1 MARAMTAEAKIRA
14 TNAEIE
20 AAEILRKAVLET
32 EELLEKTISF
42 FPATIVLSK
51 VAQLEGCRE
60 AHNRDTEQAVDAC
73 RYTTIT
79 SSQISVQSTGR
90 E

>member
-1 MARAMTAEAKIRA
+1 MARAMIAEAKIKA

-20 AAEILRKAVLET
+20 AAEILRKAELET

-42 FPATIVLSK
+42 LPTTIVLSK
-51 VAQLEGCRE
+51 VAQLEGCRQ
-60 AHNRDTEQAVDAC
+60 AHSRYTEQAMDAC
-73 RYTTIT
+73 RYTTII
-79 SSQISVQSTGR
+79 SSRISVQSTGR